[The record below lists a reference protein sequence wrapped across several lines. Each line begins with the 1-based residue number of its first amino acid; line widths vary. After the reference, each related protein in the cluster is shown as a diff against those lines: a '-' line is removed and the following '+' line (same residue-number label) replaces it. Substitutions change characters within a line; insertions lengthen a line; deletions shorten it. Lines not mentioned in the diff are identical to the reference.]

1 MKIRMKGDSVRLR
14 VGRAELAR
22 FLADG
27 RIEETVRLAAAPE
40 AGFTYALELSAP
52 GSAAVTVRYA
62 PSNLAVVVTPEQVG
76 DWRKEDQVGI
86 YAQVD
91 IGANQTLEI
100 AIEKDFAC
108 VHGNESENADSFP
121 NPSLTTNCPV
131 G

>member
-1 MKIRMKGDSVRLR
+1 MKIRMVGNSVRLR

-27 RIEETVRLAAAPE
+27 RIEETVRFAATPE
-40 AGFTYALELSAP
+40 AAFTYALEVSAP
-52 GSAAVTVRYA
+52 GSTAATVRYA
-62 PSNLAVVVTPEQVG
+62 PCHLAVLVTPEQVG

-86 YAQVD
+86 YTQID
-91 IGANQTLEI
+91 IGAREALEI

-108 VHGNESENADSFP
+108 VHGSESENADSFP
-121 NPSLTTNCPV
+121 NPNLTTDCPV